1 MKGTS
6 HNSEIQ
12 NLNYLNYSSP
22 ENVEGGIDISEIK
35 NIFSR
40 NLPLILGSTIAMTSL
55 AFLKVLTTP
64 SDYVA
69 GFELLSEPV
78 NIETKV
84 TSSNEDS
91 RKTREQITEV
101 ELDEVQLKILKSPQ
115 LISRV
120 IESLQKQYPEMDYQE
135 LIAGLTIDIDFSGSQ
150 EQNVL
155 QVTYRNP
162 DRQKVADVISE
173 LNKVYQNYSVEKR
186 QSGVKRGIA
195 FLDGQIPQVS
205 EQTREIEAQ
214 IAQLRTQYNFNNPD
228 SSLTEI
234 TSRINQLSQ
243 RREDNRIELN
253 ELRLTLRNLEAELVV
268 KPYQSPTALDLAT
281 PRYLKLSSKMEDI
294 EIEINQKSNI
304 YADNS
309 QMMQALKRDKQ
320 QLSLLID
327 EAGEDIRQKL
337 NNQIK
342 AIENRQSSIDTEVKN
357 LGIQLEQW
365 SRISGEYNSL
375 QHRLNIANGKLN
387 GFISQKDA
395 LQIDAAQ
402 QESPWQLLTPA
413 TEPQLDN
420 ISTINYLLLG
430 STLGLLLGSSAAF
443 LLDKQQKIIYTSAK
457 VGEITNLPILA
468 TIPYSPKVKLSF
480 AKPLALTGSGRE
492 SLATTHLSD
501 TDRVSL
507 EFSAPS
513 IESFRSFA
521 VNLNL
526 SGFSA
531 NLATDPNHK
540 DLKSIVVTSA
550 IPEEGRS
557 TVALNLAKASA
568 SMGKK
573 VLLVDTDLRSTN
585 SLTSNLGFGL
595 ETGLIDVLTQ
605 QSSMPVLNCV
615 QSLPLARNLYILPS
629 GLNDSEKDNSAIDFG
644 FLLASQRMRNLME
657 ELESTFDL
665 VIYDL
670 CSIIGFADV
679 NLLAAETDGIVVVTG
694 LGRIQSVAFTEALN
708 QLKLCNAPVLGIAV
722 NKVVNKG

>member
-22 ENVEGGIDISEIK
+22 ENVEGGVDVSEIK
-35 NIFSR
+35 NIFLR
-40 NLPLILGSTIAMTSL
+40 NLPLILGSTIVMTSL
-55 AFLKVLTTP
+55 AFFKVLTTP

-84 TSSNEDS
+84 TSSDEDS

-101 ELDEVQLKILKSPQ
+101 ELDEVQLKILRSPQ

-120 IESLQKQYPEMDYQE
+120 IEYLQKQYPDMNYQE
-135 LIAGLTIDIDFSGSQ
+135 LIEGLTIDIISSSNK
-150 EQNVL
+150 EQNIL
-155 QVTYRNP
+155 QVIYRNP
-162 DRQKVADVISE
+162 EQQKVADVINA
-173 LNKVYQNYSVEKR
+173 LNEVYQNYSVEKR
-186 QSGVKRGIA
+186 LSGVKRGIA
-195 FLDGQIPQVS
+195 FLDGQIPQVN
-205 EQTREIEAQ
+205 EQTREIEAR
-214 IAQLRTQYNFNNPD
+214 IAQLRTEYNFNNPD
-228 SSLTEI
+228 SSLAEI

-243 RREDNRIELN
+243 RKENNTIELK
-253 ELRLTLRNLEAELVV
+253 ELRLTLSNLEQELAVN
-268 KPYQSPTALDLAT
+268 PEQSTTALEIAT
-281 PRYLKLSSKMEDI
+281 PRYLKLSDKMEDI

-304 YADNS
+304 YSDNS
-309 QMMQALKRDKQ
+309 QVMQALKRDKQ
-320 QLSLLID
+320 QLSLLIN

-342 AIENRQSSIDTEVKN
+342 AIENRQSSIDTEIEN
-357 LGIQLEQW
+357 LRRQLEQW
-365 SRISGEYNSL
+365 SKISGDYESL
-375 QHRLNIANGKLN
+375 QHRLNIANSKLN

-420 ISTINYLLLG
+420 VSTINYLILG
-430 STLGLLLGSSAAF
+430 STLGLLLGSGAAL

-480 AKPLALTGSGRE
+480 AKPLALTGRERE

-501 TDRVSL
+501 TERVSL

-526 SGFSA
+526 SGFSTNPA
-531 NLATDPNHK
+531 ADPDYNN
-540 DLKSIVVTSA
+540 LKSIVVTSA
-550 IPEEGRS
+550 IPGEGRS

-605 QSSMPVLNCV
+605 KSSTPALNCV
-615 QSLPLARNLYILPS
+615 QSLPLVGNLYMLPS
-629 GLNDSEKDNSAIDFG
+629 GLNDSEKNDSAIDFG
-644 FLLASQRMRNLME
+644 FLLASRKMRNLME

-679 NLLAAETDGIVVVTG
+679 NLLAGETDGIVVVTG